1 LTCFFLYSIFFILI
15 YSLIPSTP
23 KKKHD
28 KKNNFFFRVK
38 EPVKKMDLKG
48 GLYDE
53 APPPRQLL
61 MSLNE
66 LKRLAFNGVP
76 ENFLDFTTDELNPPT
91 EQPPTPPTPTK
102 PIVLRA
108 ANPPA
113 ASKTRQWCPRPKRC
127 LKFVVGDRVDYCCP
141 PKKKQQRRKSH
152 K

>member
-1 LTCFFLYSIFFILI
+1 MTCFFLYIIFF
-15 YSLIPSTP
+15 YSYLFTDTFHT
-23 KKKHD
+23 KKKTRQ
-28 KKNNFFFRVK
+28 KKQLFFRVK